1 MAKLGFFSY
10 SKTDIF
16 AYTIRK
22 GQPCFDWC
30 LEVSKIGNDKVT
42 SRQKINKKLLET
54 ISKLKK
60 GC

>member
-54 ISKLKK
+54 ISEF
-60 GC
+60 